1 MMVPS
6 VGHLLILALQWMR
19 QCLAIPDTAAKVR
32 MAFMQF
38 TGKKGIALFV
48 VMIIGACIVGLG
60 SGLIVGR
67 QFPAHHF
74 ERFGNSSYLLDTSTG
89 KICDLLKVKVTDISK
104 TSVDDYLASKPSDP
118 PACEK

>member
-1 MMVPS
+1 
-6 VGHLLILALQWMR
+6 
-19 QCLAIPDTAAKVR
+19 
-32 MAFMQF
+32 MQF

-48 VMIIGACIVGLG
+48 VLISGACIVGFG
-60 SGLIVGR
+60 SGLLVGR

-89 KICDLLKVKVTDISK
+89 KICDPLKVKVTDISK
-104 TSVDDYLASKPSDP
+104 MSVDDYLASKPSDP